1 MATFFRSSQAI
12 ARGALNYSNK
22 RMQAQISNELGKIA
36 GAKMVMPGCAKMV
49 GNGVMGNT
57 SLMSP
62 FKSSSLINGLGEKGF
77 LNARLYKNNS
87 TRGFATVAN
96 TTPPKRNVAGMTL
109 TMDAPTLTRA
119 QINEQRFKEAI
130 SADHSG
136 NYRFLGDQTVD
147 AATQKYRIAGAMA
160 FCAFVCL
167 SHPLISWNAVR
178 TYRAALIRRED
189 GEYMR
194 GKTMTDV
201 QNEVAGR
208 HKTTTKFRVLK
219 NLTTQARQ
227 LTRGPGDVG
236 AHMHGRPFNTKATIG
251 KFS

>member
-36 GAKMVMPGCAKMV
+36 GAKMVTPGAGM

-62 FKSSSLINGLGEKGF
+62 FKSTSLINGLGEKGF
-77 LNARLYKNNS
+77 LNARLNS
-87 TRGFATVAN
+87 NSSRGFATVAN
-96 TTPPKRNVAGMTL
+96 ATAPKRNVAAATL

-130 SADHSG
+130 TADHSG

-147 AATQKYRIAGAMA
+147 AATQKYRVAGAIA

-167 SHPLISWNAVR
+167 SHPIISWNAVR
-178 TYRAALIRRED
+178 AYRAALIRKED

-219 NLTTQARQ
+219 NLHTEARQ

-236 AHMHGRPFNTKATIG
+236 AQMHGRPFNTKGTIG

>member
-1 MATFFRSSQAI
+1 MATFFRSSQAV

-36 GAKMVMPGCAKMV
+36 GAKMVMPGAQL
-49 GNGVMGNT
+49 NGVMGTT

-62 FKSSSLINGLGEKGF
+62 FKRSSLVNGLGEKGF
-77 LNARLYKNNS
+77 LNARLNNNS
-87 TRGFATVAN
+87 SRGFATVAN
-96 TTPPKRNVAGMTL
+96 TSPPKRNVAAATL
-109 TMDAPTLTRA
+109 MMDAPTLTRA
-119 QINEQRFKEAI
+119 QMNEQRFKEAVT
-130 SADHSG
+130 ADHSG
-136 NYRFLGDQTVD
+136 NFRFLGDDSIVN
-147 AATQKYRIAGAMA
+147 AAAQRHRIAGAMA
-160 FCAFVCL
+160 ICAFICL
-167 SHPLISWNAVR
+167 AHPLVSWNFVR
-178 TYRAALIRRED
+178 TYRAAVIRKEEGD
-189 GEYMR
+189 YMR

-219 NLTTQARQ
+219 NLTTEARQ

-236 AHMHGRPFNTKATIG
+236 AAMHGRPFDTKATIG